1 MISEKKALEV
11 KSFFDRYRSFLIIS
25 HVQPDGDA
33 ISSSLSL
40 SFGLRRLGKETQTA
54 IDWPIPEVFQSIPLC
69 DQIRGYPIDN
79 GFDAVVFV
87 DGSSPD
93 RMGRFAKLLDEKPSC
108 IIDHHRSAL
117 SFGTMQWVEPT
128 ASATAQLILLL
139 NKLLE
144 VPYDSILA
152 TLNLLGLQ
160 TDSGFFRYS
169 NTTADLF
176 RDAAFLMEH
185 GAQPYF
191 NASTILENKK
201 TEEFHLL
208 TRMIEKIEVL
218 LSGKLVYSYITQ
230 EMLLASE
237 CAEEDTAGFIGEL
250 RSIKGTECAILFV
263 ESETGDTR
271 VSFRSKK
278 WFDVSQVAVHF
289 GGGGHLKA
297 SGCSLRG
304 DFFKNIDTV
313 VRFVERKMT
322 ESTASDAILNLLSD
336 RGQRNTLADSGQN
349 EK

>member
-1 MISEKKALEV
+1 MISEKKVQEV
-11 KSFFDRYRSFLIIS
+11 NAFLDRYRSFLIIS
-25 HVQPDGDA
+25 HIQPDGDA
-33 ISSSLSL
+33 ISSALTL
-40 SFGLRRLGKETQTA
+40 SFGLRRLGKETVTA

-69 DQIRGYPIDN
+69 DQIKGYPIEN
-79 GFDAVVFV
+79 GFEALIFV

-93 RMGRFAKLLDEKPSC
+93 RMGRFAKVLDERPSC

-117 SFGTMQWVEPT
+117 SFGTVQWVEPT

-139 NKLLE
+139 NKRIG
-144 VPYDSILA
+144 VAYDPILA

-169 NTTADLF
+169 NTTAELF
-176 RDAAFLMEH
+176 RDAAFLVEH

-201 TEEFHLL
+201 TEEFRLL
-208 TRMIEKIEVL
+208 TQMIDKIEVL
-218 LSGKLVYSYITQ
+218 LSGKLVYSLITQ
-230 EMLLASE
+230 EMLRASA

-263 ESETGDTR
+263 ESETGETR

-278 WFDVSQVAVHF
+278 WFDVSQVALHF

-304 DFFKNIDTV
+304 DFLKNIETV
-313 VRFVERKMT
+313 VRYVEQKMT
-322 ESTASDAILNLLSD
+322 EKNPANAILNLLSE
-336 RGQRNTLADSGQN
+336 NGQN
-349 EK
+349 EKRGG

>member
-1 MISEKKALEV
+1 MISEKKAAEVTAFLE
-11 KSFFDRYRSFLIIS
+11 RYRSFLIVS
-25 HVQPDGDA
+25 HIQPDGDA
-33 ISSSLSL
+33 ISSVLSL
-40 SFGLRRLGKETQTA
+40 SFGLRRLGKETQAA

-79 GFDAVVFV
+79 GFEALIFL

-93 RMGRFAKLLDEKPSC
+93 RMGRFAKWLDEKPSC
-108 IIDHHRSAL
+108 VIDHHRSAL
-117 SFGTMQWVEPT
+117 SFGTVQWVEPT
-128 ASATAQLILLL
+128 ASATAQLILML
-139 NKLLE
+139 NRRLG
-144 VPYDSILA
+144 VPYDPVLA
-152 TLNLLGLQ
+152 TVNMLGLQ

-176 RDAAFLMEH
+176 KDAAFLMEQ

-208 TRMIEKIEVL
+208 TRMIEKLVIL

-230 EMLLASE
+230 EMLRE
-237 CAEEDTAGFIGEL
+237 CECTEEDTAGFIGEL
-250 RSIKGTECAILFV
+250 RSIKGTECAVLFV
-263 ESETGDTR
+263 ESEAGDTR

-278 WFDVSQVAVHF
+278 WFDVSQVAAYF

-304 DFFKNIDTV
+304 DFFANIEKV
-313 VRFVERKMT
+313 VRYIERQM
-322 ESTASDAILNLLSD
+322 AQSDASKALLTLLSD
-336 RGQRNTLADSGQN
+336 RGQN